1 MNKIEML
8 LGERPNMQA
17 SNALPTKKMGGIKT
31 LLDWQQVYW
40 KGHIFLMEF
49 SMNGWTC
56 PFIYDL
62 DMSSVILEWK
72 GVGLTLK
79 VSYMNLFLH

>member
-1 MNKIEML
+1 MFILVHFVCN
-8 LGERPNMQA
+8 
-17 SNALPTKKMGGIKT
+17 
-31 LLDWQQVYW
+31 
-40 KGHIFLMEF
+40 IFLMEF

-72 GVGLTLK
+72 GVGLILK